1 MLMRTRLVWF
11 AAGFATTGAVM
22 GQFVWR
28 DLLFARTSLVSE
40 MTQQF
45 DDLEARVSKIEG
57 VSHGNSD

>member
-45 DDLEARVSKIEG
+45 DDLEARV
-57 VSHGNSD
+57 